1 MTTSTSP
8 ARSDHGPIVRLAR
21 FGRSVLVSRELG
33 PFLGLAIV
41 IAIFQVGSGGLFLSP
56 LVLANVVTVAAAL
69 AIIGT
74 GVTLLIISGEFDL
87 SVGTMFAF
95 APVVFGLL
103 WTIVGLPA
111 PIAFGFAM
119 LAAVAVGGLNGL
131 LVLRFKLPS
140 FIATLGSFY
149 ALAGINLVLTK
160 GVSIQMPSSLISEVL
175 GGKVLGSV
183 VTMPVI
189 WAGLVVVFFA
199 FVLAKTRFGNWIFA
213 TGGRPGV
220 ARAMGV
226 PDARVRYSLF
236 VLSSVLA
243 AFAGCLVFARLGT
256 VTGTTGFDYNLLAIV
271 AAVVGGTS
279 LYGATGTVIGTV
291 IGAVLV
297 SSIQPGLLV
306 IGAGG
311 TWYQAVIG
319 SVLVAAVLFNIRFE
333 RFRASRI
340 GLHR

>member
-1 MTTSTSP
+1 
-8 ARSDHGPIVRLAR
+8 L
-21 FGRSVLVSRELG
+21 
-33 PFLGLAIV
+33 LGLLLV
-41 IAIFQVGSGGLFLSP
+41 IAVFQIGSGGLFLSP
-56 LVLANVVTVAAAL
+56 LVLGNIVTVAAAL

-95 APVVFGLL
+95 APVILGLL
-103 WTIVGLPA
+103 WTVYDVPA
-111 PIAFGFAM
+111 PIAFGVAM
-119 LAAVAVGGLNGL
+119 LGAVAVGALNGL
-131 LVLRFKLPS
+131 LVLRLKLPS
-140 FIATLGSFY
+140 FIATLGTFY
-149 ALAGINLVLTK
+149 ALGGISLVLTK
-160 GVSIQMPSSLISEVL
+160 GVSIQMPASLMSEAL
-175 GGKVLGSV
+175 GGKVLGSI

-189 WAGLVVVFFA
+189 WAGIVVVFFT
-199 FVLAKTRFGNWIFA
+199 FVLGKTRFGNWVFA
-213 TGGRPGV
+213 TGGKRGV

-226 PDARVRYSLF
+226 PDTRVRYSLF
-236 VLSSVLA
+236 ILSSILA
-243 AFAGCLVFARLGT
+243 AFAGCIVFARLTT

-279 LYGATGTVIGTV
+279 LYGATGTVLGTV

-319 SVLVAAVLFNIRFE
+319 TVLVVAVLFNIRFE

>member
-1 MTTSTSP
+1 MTVAGANAPRASRRSP
-8 ARSDHGPIVRLAR
+8 LIETFVRPL
-21 FGRSVLVSRELG
+21 VVSRELG
-33 PFLGLAIV
+33 PLLGLLAV
-41 IAIFQVGSGGLFLSP
+41 VAVFQVGSRGLFLSP
-56 LVLANVVTVAAAL
+56 LVVANIVTVAAAL

-95 APVVFGLL
+95 AAVVFGKL
-103 WTIVGLPA
+103 WVDLDVPGPVA
-111 PIAFGFAM
+111 FAIAM
-119 LAAVAVGGLNGL
+119 IAAALIGAVNGI
-131 LVLRFKLPS
+131 LVLRLKLPS
-140 FIATLGSFY
+140 FIATLGTFY
-149 ALAGINLVLTK
+149 ALAGVNLVITK
-160 GVSIQMPSSLISEVL
+160 GVSTQMPESLLRDAL
-175 GGKVLGSV
+175 GGKVGDSGITMLMVWAFVV
-183 VTMPVI
+183 VT
-189 WAGLVVVFFA
+189 FFA

-213 TGGRPGV
+213 TGGKAGV

-236 VLSSVLA
+236 ILSSVLA

-279 LYGATGTVIGTV
+279 LYGATGTVLGTV
-291 IGAVLV
+291 IGAFLV

-319 SVLVAAVLFNIRFE
+319 VVLVVAVLFNIRFE

-340 GLHR
+340 GVNR

>member
-1 MTTSTSP
+1 MDTNLQ
-8 ARSDHGPIVRLAR
+8 AGPRGGPNESVIWRL
-21 FGRSVLVSRELG
+21 GRSILVSRELG
-33 PFLGLAIV
+33 PLLGLLAV
-41 IAIFQVGSGGLFLSP
+41 VAVFQVGSGGIFLSP
-56 LVLANVVTVAAAL
+56 LVLANIVTVAAAL

-95 APVVFGLL
+95 APVIFGLL
-103 WTIVGLPA
+103 WTNLAVPA
-111 PIAFGFAM
+111 PIA
-119 LAAVAVGGLNGL
+119 LLIAVGCAALVGAINGL
-131 LVLRFKLPS
+131 LVLRFRLPS

-160 GVSIQMPSSLISEVL
+160 GVSIQMPTSLIGEIL
-175 GGKVLGSV
+175 GGKVLGSI
-183 VTMPVI
+183 VTMPMVWAVVI
-189 WAGLVVVFFA
+189 VLFFT
-199 FVLAKTRFGNWIFA
+199 FVLGNTRFGNWVFA
-213 TGGRPGV
+213 AGGKAGV

-226 PDARVRYSLF
+226 PDERVRYSLF
-236 VLSSVLA
+236 ILSSVLA
-243 AFAGCLVFARLGT
+243 ALAGCLVFARLGT

-279 LYGATGTVIGTV
+279 LYGATGTVVGTV
-291 IGAVLV
+291 IGAMLV

-319 SVLVAAVLFNIRFE
+319 VVLVMAVLFNIRFE
-333 RFRASRI
+333 RFRAARI